1 MLEGKD
7 REREDE
13 DIGMLLAGG
22 RYRYGVHRAALC
34 LGIMQR
40 VGHSSKEKERYKKH
54 NEGGCV
60 SPLAFCPELS
70 HTQIHKSKNPS
81 AFYFPHESPSTK
93 EKKVSSKTTTLMSS
107 VFLPLSFLRCNNDQ
121 LLQCL

>member
-1 MLEGKD
+1 MLEGKGM
-7 REREDE
+7 EREDE

-22 RYRYGVHRAALC
+22 RYRWGVHGAALC

-40 VGHSSKEKERYKKH
+40 EGHSGKEKERYKKH

-81 AFYFPHESPSTK
+81 PFIFPMK
-93 EKKVSSKTTTLMSS
+93 AQVQRKRKKVLKQ
-107 VFLPLSFLRCNNDQ
+107 PL
-121 LLQCL
+121 